1 MKHILEDIL
10 QDYLQ
15 IFKNEKERQQQLNN
29 YLKN

>member
-1 MKHILEDIL
+1 MKHILEAIL
-10 QDYLQ
+10 QDYLK